1 MEIALLVLEYL
12 KVLVW
17 PAVVVVGILVF
28 RRSLRALISRIRKGS
43 GWGVAIELEGD
54 ADQLAA
60 ESVRLPE
67 LKGKA
72 QSQIDEPAQGSD
84 HESRLGRVLT
94 AWSAVEREASALASR
109 LGLIPRTN
117 LGVLSRELLAND
129 LISGDTAK
137 VMSGLQQLR
146 NRIVHTADNMH
157 LTDATVEDF
166 VLTSRNLTGVLSD
179 LQSPKQGD

>member
-17 PAVVVVGILVF
+17 PAVVMVGILIF

-60 ESVRLPE
+60 ESVQLPE
-67 LKGKA
+67 LKGKTH
-72 QSQIDEPAQGSD
+72 SQTEDPPQGSD
-84 HESRLGRVLT
+84 RESRLGRVLT
-94 AWSAVEREASALASR
+94 AWSAVEREAAALASR

-117 LGVLSRELLAND
+117 LGVLSRELLAKD
-129 LISGDTAK
+129 LVSGETAK
-137 VMSGLQQLR
+137 VMNGLQQLR
-146 NRIVHTADNMH
+146 NRIVHTADTVD

-166 VLTSRNLTGVLSD
+166 VLTSRNLSGVLSA
-179 LQSPKQGD
+179 LQPPKPVD